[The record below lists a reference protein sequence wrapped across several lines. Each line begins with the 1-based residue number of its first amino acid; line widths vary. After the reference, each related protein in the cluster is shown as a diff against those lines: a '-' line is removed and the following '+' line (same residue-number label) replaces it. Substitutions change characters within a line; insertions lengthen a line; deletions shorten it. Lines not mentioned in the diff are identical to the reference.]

1 MTQLH
6 ETAYPRLKAD
16 PSAQDLDEIYTLTP
30 EEIAFIDKT
39 VKRPIARSAA
49 FIYLKLFQRLG
60 YFVHIRDVPSVIRQH
75 IVAQTGY
82 RPPRADELRQFDRTT
97 TRTTLIAALRRYL
110 NVRPLDDQGRAW
122 LRHVAET
129 TADSRHVVADI
140 INVMLEELVHHR
152 YELPGFS
159 TLDRLGIQAREKIH
173 DVHFASLADQLDA
186 KVRALID
193 NLFKVKSGETSST
206 WNLLKREPKKF
217 WCQVLC
223 ANHAGLETVYGTVG

>member
-82 RPPRADELRQFDRTT
+82 RPPMR
-97 TRTTLIAALRRYL
+97 
-110 NVRPLDDQGRAW
+110 
-122 LRHVAET
+122 
-129 TADSRHVVADI
+129 SVV
-140 INVMLEELVHHR
+140 NNGVES
-152 YELPGFS
+152 FK
-159 TLDRLGIQAREKIH
+159 RLAVEH
-173 DVHFASLADQLDA
+173 
-186 KVRALID
+186 
-193 NLFKVKSGETSST
+193 SS
-206 WNLLKREPKKF
+206 
-217 WCQVLC
+217 
-223 ANHAGLETVYGTVG
+223 AG